1 MQSQTI
7 LKTQNPDIKSFIID
21 DGIIGILPSTIED
34 GSQFQLSLNRN
45 HILWLS
51 CLKECISA
59 NPSFMH
65 PGIELG
71 ESESIFLA
79 YPKDDWEIEI
89 QDENES
95 ALCLVI
101 SLAALHKLIEVNF
114 DENNLE
120 HIDFDYS
127 KFSKAMSLSPRV
139 MSDLSSLFSGNDISI
154 FKGLQKK
161 GKFLSAFSAMM
172 EKLFGKVA
180 DQCPFQMD
188 RKTEQKIRSVRNLIV
203 NDLSRLPDTQELSFT
218 ADIPKT
224 ILKQGF
230 KHLYGKSIYNFYN
243 DYRMDKAESLLE
255 SGQHLVKEIAFE
267 IGYQNPSHF
276 IAAFKKRNGCTPK
289 QYMKNY

>member
-1 MQSQTI
+1 M
-7 LKTQNPDIKSFIID
+7 KTHHRDIKSFKID
-21 DGIIGILPSTIED
+21 DGIYGLTTPVNGKMNSFHLTLE
-34 GSQFQLSLNRN
+34 RN
-45 HILWLS
+45 EILWLS
-51 CLKECISA
+51 CLNQHFLAK
-59 NPSFMH
+59 PSFMPH
-65 PGIELG
+65 VVKLA
-71 ESESIFLA
+71 ESESMFLA
-79 YPKDDWEIEI
+79 FPRDSWEIEI
-89 QDENES
+89 SDQPENMLS
-95 ALCLVI
+95 LVI
-101 SLAALHKLIEVNF
+101 SLTALHDLIEVNF
-114 DENNLE
+114 DENKIE
-120 HIDFDYS
+120 HDDLDYTQIS
-127 KFSKAMSLSPRV
+127 KVVSLSPKV
-139 MSDLSSLFSGNDISI
+139 MADLSSLFTGDDISI
-154 FKGLQKK
+154 FKGLQRK

-188 RKTEQKIRSVRNLIV
+188 RKTEQKIRSVRNMIV
-203 NDLSRLPDTQELSFT
+203 NDLSKLPDTQTLSFT
-218 ADIPKT
+218 ADIPKS